1 MNQLPKESIIKLQ
14 EHINKEVVIQ
24 FQGGRQVKGNLL
36 SFDNQLN
43 LVLDEVRELPSQRIL
58 GLVIC
63 RGALINSFAIDGMV
77 EIENPYQNDLQYQ

>member
-14 EHINKEVVIQ
+14 SHINKEVVIQ
-24 FQGGRQVKGNLL
+24 FQGGRQVKGTLL
-36 SFDNQLN
+36 SFDNLLN

-77 EIENPYQNDLQYQ
+77 EIENPYM

>member
-1 MNQLPKESIIKLQ
+1 MNQLPKESIKKRLQ

-24 FQGGRQVKGNLL
+24 FQEEDKQKG
-36 SFDNQLN
+36 SF
-43 LVLDEVRELPSQRIL
+43 LDEVRELPSQRIF

-77 EIENPYQNDLQYQ
+77 EIENPYQIDLQYQ